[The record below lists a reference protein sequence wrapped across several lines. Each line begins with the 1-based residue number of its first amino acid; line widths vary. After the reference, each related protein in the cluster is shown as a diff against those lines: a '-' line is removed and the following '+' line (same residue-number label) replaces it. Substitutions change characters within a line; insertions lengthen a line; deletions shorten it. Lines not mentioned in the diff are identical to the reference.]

1 MENFAICIGR
11 EYGSGIEECVDLI
24 RGSLSY
30 RKVVCSHE

>member
-1 MENFAICIGR
+1 MKNFAICIGC
-11 EYGSGIEECVDLI
+11 EYGSGIEKYVDLI